1 MNASTTTQVLA
12 TVRIATGIGIFAG
25 GWHLTSGFDDPR
37 IIIAMGIATAVVI
50 GIAYGLSLMLEPSEK
65 DTAQTSFPVP
75 SEDDL
80 HPVLAILRRKGSVAS
95 NADLAKLLNV
105 SPGQA
110 SKLHQEVSA
119 FLRYEKIGKQVR
131 ISLA

>member
-1 MNASTTTQVLA
+1 MNASTTSAALA
-12 TVRIATGIGIFAG
+12 TVRIATGMGIFAG
-25 GWHLTSGFDDPR
+25 GWYLTSGFENPAV
-37 IIIAMGIATAVVI
+37 IIAMGIATAVVI
-50 GIAYGLSLMLEPSEK
+50 GIAHGLSLMIEPTEK

-75 SEDDL
+75 TESDL

-95 NADLAKLLNV
+95 NAELAKLLKV

-110 SKLHQEVSA
+110 SKLHQQVSA
-119 FLRYEKIGKQVR
+119 FLRYEKRGKQVR